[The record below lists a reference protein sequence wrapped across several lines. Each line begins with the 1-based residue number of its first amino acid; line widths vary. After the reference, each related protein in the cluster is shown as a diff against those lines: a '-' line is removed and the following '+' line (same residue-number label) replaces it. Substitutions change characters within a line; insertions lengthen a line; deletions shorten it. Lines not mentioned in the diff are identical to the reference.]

1 MGCGASTNYQY
12 EVNLTWEQV
21 SRTVDTP
28 RPKKDK
34 LVLRHSNWKTVR
46 IFVSS
51 TFKDFHSERDV
62 LVKEV
67 FADLRH
73 WCERRR
79 LHLVE
84 CDLRWGI
91 PKDTTTE
98 FTLRTCLEEID
109 RCYEDNIMPF
119 FLNMTSERCG
129 WIPGVQ
135 EVPPQFAAE
144 YRWIHGLSVTE
155 MEIMHGAYRKGN
167 PNSLFMIRDGSFLE
181 SVPERHHQDFIDIT
195 PEAPFKL
202 KMLKKMLQDR
212 FEANQVCLYEC
223 EVAGVNSEG
232 RVQLKGL
239 DNFSQKVFEFFTQR
253 IGEQYPLEEI
263 QTDPYKQQEE
273 AHEAYMKNKGDLV
286 LGRDFI
292 LQEIQQYITE
302 LGVDYPMLLVG
313 EAGSGKSAILARVA
327 DVATTKALSRE
338 IPGGGDTGWHV
349 FYHFVGAIPGS
360 TDLENILKR
369 LLRELDIDT
378 TMPKDME
385 STVQLTCGVLSS
397 RTTRPTIIIIDAVN
411 QMDEDPHAQSV
422 SWLPRKLAP
431 QVRVV
436 LSMIDSTPQHRAL
449 TERHRKPHEV
459 RVTALSKEDREEI
472 VRAMLDKYNKRL
484 DQHQMNSLLSKD
496 SSDNP
501 LWLSVA
507 CEELRV
513 YGVFEKV
520 SDKINSL
527 ADDWEAR
534 SDPPVGQV
542 APVRWA
548 GVYRALKPFLRP
560 FGDSGEGRLDF
571 YHRSLSKAVRRKYF
585 GSDEE
590 DDSTDS
596 SWRYRWWHH
605 KLANFFDSCENIDR
619 RVEEYPH
626 HLVQLGAQKRLAECL
641 TEWDMFDNLY
651 HPEWSAQLLLYWRKA
666 GGYDT
671 MDRQY
676 REALN
681 RIKQDPEVSVQDIVL
696 RHEKVARVLLQ
707 AGKLEEAKGVIQ
719 YALER
724 EEAELGARPDRM
736 TELYYVA
743 GLIYDE
749 IVKSVEFVSTE
760 TMDDLQPCMDYL
772 RKSIA
777 LREQL
782 EGDHHKYQRA
792 FALVKLAFALNNWS
806 DCGGDASFSRSSAAD
821 EGFQVV
827 GEAIRILRE
836 LGDNGHLAEAVMTK
850 GILMPRYNTQGQMD
864 LYEEALE
871 LSKQA
876 YGENNTLSSRIYGN
890 MGIAYE
896 TIGQVRKSYRYFQ
909 LAAQCTEE
917 ERATYGL
924 RESNFT
930 ILTCNCCTDSAR
942 SMCVPRTALASS
954 VLTPHFPVDLLNDH
968 AEHTCTIP
976 VYKDDLTGDCQ
987 LVSKMPR
994 KAQKKTTRQD
1004 PKKRAAE
1011 DTRAASDDEVNRRCT
1026 HLQRAS
1032 TACTRQRSN
1041 RTEIVRC
1048 KHVQLTYHLRNV
1060 RCTQPLTARRVVQTT
1075 YVFGPDHP
1083 KTLQNK
1089 AVLEEDTYL
1098 AVARQIQLET
1108 ENGDVQDDDDNEGLF
1123 DDSDSD
1129 EGIDE
1134 EDNTEDNNVQE
1145 ERQEPQ

>member
-73 WCERRR
+73 WCEKRR

-212 FEANQVCLYEC
+212 FEANQVCLYQC

-369 LLRELDIDT
+369 LLRELDIVNDT

-411 QMDEDPHAQSV
+411 QMDEDPHSQSV

-436 LSMIDSTPQHRAL
+436 LSMIDGTPQHHAL
-449 TERHRKPHEV
+449 TERQRKPHEV

-527 ADDWEAR
+527 ADGLLNLLAQVLERFEREYGGTLLVATLCLLETSAKGMLEVELLRLLGNEKDLLPPDNGSQIDWEAR

-590 DDSTDS
+590 DDSADS

-681 RIKQDPEVSVQDIVL
+681 RIKQDPEVSVQDVVL

-917 ERATYGL
+917 
-924 RESNFT
+924 
-930 ILTCNCCTDSAR
+930 
-942 SMCVPRTALASS
+942 
-954 VLTPHFPVDLLNDH
+954 
-968 AEHTCTIP
+968 
-976 VYKDDLTGDCQ
+976 
-987 LVSKMPR
+987 
-994 KAQKKTTRQD
+994 
-1004 PKKRAAE
+1004 
-1011 DTRAASDDEVNRRCT
+1011 
-1026 HLQRAS
+1026 
-1032 TACTRQRSN
+1032 
-1041 RTEIVRC
+1041 
-1048 KHVQLTYHLRNV
+1048 
-1060 RCTQPLTARRVVQTT
+1060 
-1075 YVFGPDHP
+1075 VFGPDHP

-1098 AVARQIQLET
+1098 AVARQIQLEA
-1108 ENGDVQDDDDNEGLF
+1108 ENRGVQDDDDNDGFF

-1145 ERQEPQ
+1145 ERQEPL